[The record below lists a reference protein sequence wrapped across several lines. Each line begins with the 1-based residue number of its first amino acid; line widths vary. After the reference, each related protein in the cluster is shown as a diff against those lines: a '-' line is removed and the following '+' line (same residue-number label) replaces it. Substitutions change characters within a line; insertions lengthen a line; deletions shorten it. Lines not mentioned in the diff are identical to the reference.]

1 MAITKDSPSAKVDPP
16 GPLMMIMRPEETVSS
31 LMSELRQSR
40 PRRRRITIG
49 GSDRRTND
57 EHGSTLSDHRA
68 PNSVPQRPGPISSK
82 HCTPEPD
89 TELGFTPRQHITA
102 KTQAVRR
109 PYPPS
114 SWKST
119 STIESVTLDI
129 GGASILDAPEKT
141 AIRGQSAQRDVGRGG
156 GKDNVILELL
166 VDTVTAAS
174 GRAQSENR
182 LAVDKPARTSS
193 GRQYTIRSSRCA
205 EPAGMD
211 FSEASSDTSSPAN
224 DRIVT
229 GKAPLP
235 DPEVAYAQAFH
246 YTTCPHVSPPKS
258 RPLNVQPALV
268 PHHKGLL
275 WRRPL
280 DVQGLRVDPGT
291 APPDIYVLGGACF
304 DCDLSA
310 RRQAESGILETYTYK
325 LENLTV
331 QLSLLQHDIAAEH
344 SGPSPNRENGALTAF
359 TLPSTLE
366 LSTEA
371 TQGILEIE
379 EQLSE
384 LVKKRD
390 EDIRQVWS
398 GFTARWGPG
407 TVRIQRD
414 ESNSTPGRAESPLTT
429 RTSSSTNSF
438 GVPSANTTPEEVP
451 AMASKISRGAIKPV
465 SPSRQSSFTARTRA
479 SSIQG
484 RYSDGSRNVT
494 VESSVDSIK
503 GRGRMLVDWIRPGRS
518 ESKAGGGKQAHRR
531 KGSRQGSQAD
541 NGA

>member
-1 MAITKDSPSAKVDPP
+1 MAIAKDSPSAKVDPP

-31 LMSELRQSR
+31 LMNELRQSR

-57 EHGSTLSDHRA
+57 GHGSTLGDHRA
-68 PNSVPQRPGPISSK
+68 PNSVPQRPSPISSK
-82 HCTPEPD
+82 QCTPEPD
-89 TELGFTPRQHITA
+89 TQLGFMPRQHITP

-119 STIESVTLDI
+119 STIESVTLDV
-129 GGASILDAPEKT
+129 GGASILDAPERT
-141 AIRGQSAQRDVGRGG
+141 VIQSQSAQRHVGRGG
-156 GKDNVILELL
+156 GKDNITLGLF

-174 GRAQSENR
+174 GRAQSENG
-182 LAVDKPARTSS
+182 LAVDQHARTSS
-193 GRQYTIRSSRCA
+193 GRQYTIGSSRCA
-205 EPAGMD
+205 GPAGMGS
-211 FSEASSDTSSPAN
+211 SEASSDISSPVN
-224 DRIVT
+224 DRLVT

-268 PHHKGLL
+268 PRQ
-275 WRRPL
+275 RRPL
-280 DVQGLRVDPGT
+280 EVQGLRVDPRT
-291 APPDIYVLGGACF
+291 APPDIYVLDGACF

-310 RRQAESGILETYTYK
+310 RRQAESDILETYTHK
-325 LENLTV
+325 LENLTI
-331 QLSLLQHDIAAEH
+331 QLSLLQRDIAAEH
-344 SGPSPNRENGALTAF
+344 SGPSPNRGNGALTAF

-414 ESNSTPGRAESPLTT
+414 ESNSTPGRAESPSTT
-429 RTSSSTNSF
+429 RTSSSTNSL

-451 AMASKISRGAIKPV
+451 AMASRVSRGAINPV

-484 RYSDGSRNVT
+484 RYSDGSRNVG
-494 VESSVDSIK
+494 VESSVDRVK
-503 GRGRMLVDWIRPGRS
+503 GRGRMLVDWIRPGRR
-518 ESKAGGGKQAHRR
+518 ESKSGGGKQAHRR
-531 KGSRQGSQAD
+531 KGSRQGRQAD
-541 NGA
+541 NDA